1 MKQKLMKVSR
11 EVAEA
16 LDKQSKDDE
25 WTQNFNLISHAKQF
39 SGNGICMKNNWSDEF
54 KVLNNLQ
61 PLEYAKCM
69 LIGYEV
75 IDE

>member
-1 MKQKLMKVSR
+1 MKVSR

-16 LDKQSKDDE
+16 LDKLSKDDE
-25 WTQNFNLISHAKQF
+25 WTQNYNLIKHAKQF
-39 SGNGICMKNNWSDEF
+39 SGNGICMKNNWSDEY
-54 KVLNNLQ
+54 KVLNTLQ

-75 IDE
+75 IDK